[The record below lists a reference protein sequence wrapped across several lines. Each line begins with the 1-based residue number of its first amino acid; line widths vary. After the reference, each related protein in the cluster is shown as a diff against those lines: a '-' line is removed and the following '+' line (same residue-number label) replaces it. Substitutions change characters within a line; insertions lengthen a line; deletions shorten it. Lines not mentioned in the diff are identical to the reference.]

1 MAVTDYDNT
10 VRFFFDL
17 ASMKNQTNNFVH
29 LFDFFWLF
37 SFSEVQFLYY
47 FEELEGMYFN
57 LKSCFS
63 ITTEA
68 KYSCGR
74 V

>member
-17 ASMKNQTNNFVH
+17 ANMKNQTTNFVP
-29 LFDFFWLF
+29 LIFFLLF

-68 KYSCGR
+68 KYSHGR